1 MFIPLLQA
9 VAKAAVP
16 AAHEGESPAKAPP
29 SVSGWLDRT
38 AESLRSDA
46 SGSLA
51 PPVTPPSAGR
61 GEESGPQRLGTLD
74 ELVFWGGTCAEASE
88 LSLQGAQADG
98 GAEDAALLE
107 RAMQQLLGVDDST
120 RGPV

>member
-29 SVSGWLDRT
+29 SVCGWLDRT
-38 AESLRSDA
+38 AESLRADA
-46 SGSLA
+46 GALA
-51 PPVTPPSAGR
+51 TPTTPPPAGA
-61 GEESGPQRLGTLD
+61 GAGPERPGTLE
-74 ELVFWGGTCAEASE
+74 ELVFWGGSGAEASE
-88 LSLQGAQADG
+88 LSLPGAPSDG

-107 RAMQQLLGVDDST
+107 RAMQQLLGVEGA
-120 RGPV
+120 RGPT